1 MKRISK
7 WLLTLV
13 IVGFSTVSPITQTG
27 IHFANIGKLIITT
40 GGKLSVQLMP
50 VEEITYTSPRVTAT
64 TDSIKSLLP

>member
-13 IVGFSTVSPITQTG
+13 IVGFSTVS
-27 IHFANIGKLIITT
+27 
-40 GGKLSVQLMP
+40 
-50 VEEITYTSPRVTAT
+50 EITYTSPRVTAT